1 MTIRVNEATNTIS
14 GEPAE
19 VIAALKAATKSLTQP
34 SLPGLEGYAVT
45 KRLIGTSGSFELSP
59 EFEIDAAFMEYL
71 EGMFGREVVSLL
83 TWADGDG
90 VAQVASLSFVVSDSR
105 NTYHE
110 DAEGE
115 AGRIKKLVL
124 KASALGL
131 GEA

>member
-1 MTIRVNEATNTIS
+1 MTAPTPIKKQAT
-14 GEPAE
+14 
-19 VIAALKAATKSLTQP
+19 
-34 SLPGLEGYAVT
+34 LPGMEGYAVT
-45 KRLIGTSGSFELSP
+45 KRLVGTSGSFELSP

-71 EGMFGREVVSLL
+71 ESQFGREVVALL

>member
-1 MTIRVNEATNTIS
+1 M
-14 GEPAE
+14 
-19 VIAALKAATKSLTQP
+19 ALQNPVSITRASQP
-34 SLPGLEGYAVT
+34 VLQGFEGYAVT

-71 EGMFGREVVSLL
+71 EGHFGREVNAILH
-83 TWADGDG
+83 WADSDG
-90 VAQVASLSFVVSDSR
+90 VAQMASLSFVVSGSS
-105 NTYHE
+105 NVYHE

-115 AGRIKKLVL
+115 SGRIRKLTL